1 MSAAEDQERE
11 LRIDQMTVNIEK
23 MRSDMRWEARK
34 FLVSAILAT
43 AAAVGAGVAIGNL
56 IWNHPP
62 PAPAAP
68 VSVYQVPPGTTITTP
83 RAAP

>member
-1 MSAAEDQERE
+1 MTGAEDKERE
-11 LRIDQMTVNIEK
+11 LRIDQMTINIEK
-23 MRSDMRWEARK
+23 MRSDMRWETRK

-43 AAAVGAGVAIGNL
+43 AAAIGVGVAIGNL

-62 PAPAAP
+62 PAPAAA

-83 RAAP
+83 KAAP